1 MRWWPGCFFIL
12 LFLSCHSPSATNR
25 GNIIIRL
32 STDSQSVYISG
43 LEYATLHDLKTD
55 TLNNQA
61 LHSLFS
67 VYRMPAD
74 TDLVDLQPQQPGKY
88 RVTDT
93 SIVFT
98 PDTVFSK
105 HQRYSVRYYGG
116 PLADSRSEV
125 LQSKAK
131 LEGQHYKEVILSF

>member
-12 LFLSCHSPSATNR
+12 FFLSCHSPSATNR
-25 GNIIIRL
+25 GNVNIRL

-43 LEYATLHDLKTD
+43 LEYAILHDLKTD

-74 TDLVDLQPQQPGKY
+74 TDLKDLQPQQPGKY

-98 PDTVFSK
+98 PDTAFVK
-105 HQRYSVRYYGG
+105 HQRYFVRYYGG
-116 PLADSRSEV
+116 PLADSQAEV

-131 LEGQHYKEVILSF
+131 LEGQHYKEVVFNF